1 MKPQVKKIILLL
13 VCFLIL
19 ISYFPLV
26 NLLTL
31 DNHYD
36 ETKYNILRAERD
48 SLKESL
54 ENITSLNYDAY
65 NYVYGKV
72 VLREMYNFT
81 EELVIKTNDKVKP
94 GNLVVNNNGVVG
106 VIEKVNRK
114 TSLVKL
120 LTNKDTSLSIIIND
134 SYGKLTFNGH
144 LIIEDIPKDKVNI
157 GDEVYTSG
165 LTKYPKGLLIG
176 KVTNIGKYIEIESSS
191 LTNIR
196 DVLIL
201 KGEE

>member
-36 ETKYNILRAERD
+36 ETKYNLLIAERD

-54 ENITSLNYDAY
+54 ENITNLNYDAY

-81 EELVIKTNDKVKP
+81 EELVIRTNDKIKP

-106 VIEKVNRK
+106 VIEKVNGK

-134 SYGKLTFNGH
+134 SYGKLTFNGQ